1 MSAKDN
7 GGPGP
12 IGDLASEPLVE
23 GDGLV
28 GGGGAPPAL
37 ITVRDAHV
45 VHRARTGG
53 LFARD
58 RVYAL
63 TGADL
68 AIAAGETVG
77 VVGESGCG
85 KSTLAK
91 VLVGVEEP
99 TAGTVEFRGRD
110 IWKMD
115 GGERRTA
122 IGTGAGMIFQDP
134 STALNRR
141 LPIRQILRDPLD
153 VHRRGTAAQRTE
165 RVREL
170 MGLVGL
176 PPVLADALPGQ
187 LSGGQ
192 RQRVAIARALAL
204 EPDLVVADEPTSA
217 LDVSVRAQILNLLL
231 DLKER
236 LNLAL
241 VFISHDIQT
250 VRRMSDRV
258 ITMYL
263 GRIVEEAPAVALGSG
278 GDSPAEHSTDTARH
292 PYTRALFSA
301 TPGLLDPIDPIP
313 LVGPVPSATRPP
325 SGCPFRTRC
334 WKATAECAAAMP
346 EVTQAARSHRFR
358 CHHPVA
364 AEESTRDLVIQA
376 KESA

>member
-1 MSAKDN
+1 MNALVKPD
-7 GGPGP
+7 GLGETDGPP
-12 IGDLASEPLVE
+12 PPPLV
-23 GDGLV
+23 
-28 GGGGAPPAL
+28 
-37 ITVRDAHV
+37 TVTDAHV
-45 VHRARTGG
+45 VHRARSGG
-53 LFARD
+53 VFTRD

-68 AIAAGETVG
+68 TIAPGETVG

-91 VLVGVEEP
+91 VLVGVERP
-99 TAGTVEFRGRD
+99 VSGTVAFRGRD
-110 IWKMD
+110 LWAMPP
-115 GGERRTA
+115 GERRTV
-122 IGTGAGMIFQDP
+122 IGGSTGMIFQDP

-141 LPIRQILRDPLD
+141 LPVRRILRDPLD
-153 VHRRGTAAQRTE
+153 VHGRGDRAGREE

-170 MGLVGL
+170 MALVGL
-176 PPVLADALPGQ
+176 PPALADALPGQ

-204 EPDLVVADEPTSA
+204 DPELVVADEPTSA

-231 DLKER
+231 DLRER
-236 LNLAL
+236 LGLAL
-241 VFISHDIQT
+241 VFVSHDIQT

-263 GRIVEEAPAVALGSG
+263 GRIVEETPAARVT
-278 GDSPAEHSTDTARH
+278 EHARH

-301 TPGLLDPIDPIP
+301 TPGLLHPVDPIP

-334 WKATAECAAAMP
+334 WKADQVCMDELPDFTAASEP
-346 EVTQAARSHRFR
+346 GHRFR
-358 CHHPVA
+358 CHHPV
-364 AEESTRDLVIQA
+364 EEDESTRDLA
-376 KESA
+376 RRSHPREN

>member
-1 MSAKDN
+1 MNAIN
-7 GGPGP
+7 A
-12 IGDLASEPLVE
+12 IVELA
-23 GDGLV
+23 
-28 GGGGAPPAL
+28 
-37 ITVRDAHV
+37 DAHV
-45 VHRARTGG
+45 VHKARSGG
-53 LFARD
+53 LFTRD

-68 AIAAGETVG
+68 SVAPGETVG

-91 VLVGVEEP
+91 VLVGVERP
-99 TAGTVEFRGRD
+99 TSGTVSFKGRDLWSMAPAERRAAVGAGT
-110 IWKMD
+110 
-115 GGERRTA
+115 
-122 IGTGAGMIFQDP
+122 GMIFQDP

-141 LPIRQILRDPLD
+141 LPVHRILRDPLD
-153 VHRRGTAAQRTE
+153 VHHRGTKPRRDE

-170 MGLVGL
+170 MSLVGL
-176 PPVLADALPGQ
+176 PRALADALPGQ

-204 EPDLVVADEPTSA
+204 DPGLVVADEPTSA

-236 LNLAL
+236 LGLAL
-241 VFISHDIQT
+241 VFVSHDIQT

-263 GRIVEEAPAVALGSG
+263 GRIVEETPAGQV
-278 GDSPAEHSTDTARH
+278 TDQARH

-313 LVGPVPSATRPP
+313 LTGPVPSATRPP

-334 WKATAECAAAMP
+334 WRADDVCVSVMPDFSAASRP
-346 EVTQAARSHRFR
+346 GHRYR
-358 CHHPVA
+358 CHHPVK
-364 AEESTRDLVIQA
+364 EDQSTRDLVRQSLPR
-376 KESA
+376 EP

>member
-1 MSAKDN
+1 MNSQPQEGTSA
-7 GGPGP
+7 
-12 IGDLASEPLVE
+12 EPLVSLA
-23 GDGLV
+23 G
-28 GGGGAPPAL
+28 
-37 ITVRDAHV
+37 AHV
-45 VHRARTGG
+45 VHKARSGG
-53 LFARD
+53 LFGRD

-68 AIAAGETVG
+68 DIAPGETVG

-91 VLVGVEEP
+91 VLVGVQRP
-99 TAGTVEFRGRD
+99 TAGTVSFQGRD
-110 IWKMD
+110 LWTMSPA
-115 GGERRTA
+115 ERRTA
-122 IGTGAGMIFQDP
+122 IGAGTGMIFQDP

-141 LPIRQILRDPLD
+141 LSIRQILRDPLD
-153 VHRRGTAAQRTE
+153 VHRRGTPAEREQ

-176 PPVLADALPGQ
+176 PKVLADGLPGQ

-204 EPDLVVADEPTSA
+204 DPGLVVADEPTSA

-236 LNLAL
+236 LGLAL
-241 VFISHDIQT
+241 VFVSHDIQT

-258 ITMYL
+258 VTMYL
-263 GRIVEEAPAVALGSG
+263 GRIVEE
-278 GDSPAEHSTDTARH
+278 SPAGEITDRARH

-334 WKATAECAAAMP
+334 WKADEVCAADMP
-346 EVTQAARSHRFR
+346 EFVSSGAGRRFR

-364 AEESTRDLVIQA
+364 DDQTTRDLVLDVRA
-376 KESA
+376 HPTTLVPGSRSTERP